1 MGDQLLRMDYV
12 KERRIWEEEMRRRAE
27 KEADE
32 AGDTEMGMG
41 EEGEV
46 SPTEEKEIEELVSY
60 LVEEELGDD
69 GYEEAFLEVLGQQDH
84 MDMS

>member
-12 KERRIWEEEMRRRAE
+12 TERRMWEEEMRRRAE

-32 AGDTEMGMG
+32 AADIEMDIG
-41 EEGEV
+41 EEGV
-46 SPTEEKEIEELVSY
+46 SLTEEKEIEELVSY
-60 LVEEELGDD
+60 FNEDELGDD
-69 GYEEAFLEVLGQQDH
+69 GYEEAFMEVLGQDD

>member
-12 KERRIWEEEMRRRAE
+12 KERRMWEEEMRRRAE
-27 KEADE
+27 NEADE
-32 AGDTEMGMG
+32 GADTEMNNIGDD
-41 EEGEV
+41 EA

-60 LVEEELGDD
+60 YNEDDLGDD
-69 GYEEAFLEVLGQQDH
+69 GYDEAFMEVLGQDD

>member
-12 KERRIWEEEMRRRAE
+12 KERRMWEEEMRRRAE

-32 AGDTEMGMG
+32 AADTEMDTG
-41 EEGEV
+41 EEEA
-46 SPTEEKEIEELVSY
+46 SPTEEKEIKELVSY
-60 LVEEELGDD
+60 FNEDELADD
-69 GYEEAFLEVLGQQDH
+69 GYDEAFIEVLQQDD